1 MDAVEVLQLPETNFK
16 FYWSNLLSPYTCC
29 IMDIFGWIC
38 VNNCKEYFRLD
49 AGKLEIKRNVEEM
62 MNCGMVFTFRP

>member
-16 FYWSNLLSPYTCC
+16 FDWSNLLSPYACC

-38 VNNCKEYFRLD
+38 VNDGKEYLRLV
-49 AGKLEIKRNVEEM
+49 AGKLEIKRNGQEM
-62 MNCGMVFTFRP
+62 MNCGIVFTFRP

>member
-16 FYWSNLLSPYTCC
+16 FYWSNLLSPYACC

-38 VNNCKEYFRLD
+38 VNNGKEYFRLV
-49 AGKLEIKRNVEEM
+49 AGKLEIKRNVDDELW
-62 MNCGMVFTFRP
+62 NGLHI